1 MRFSVLAFLCALLLS
16 TAGFGATV
24 RPNFV
29 WITSEDNGPELGGYG
44 DRIKPLEEVL
54 KSREARSVPWQEDHA
69 WPYDVGQNGNS

>member
-44 DRIKPLEEVL
+44 DDY
-54 KSREARSVPWQEDHA
+54 STT
-69 WPYDVGQNGNS
+69 PYIDALAKRGLRYTKA

>member
-16 TAGFGATV
+16 TAGLGATV

-44 DRIKPLEEVL
+44 DDY
-54 KSREARSVPWQEDHA
+54 STT
-69 WPYDVGQNGNS
+69 PYIDALAKRGLRYTKA